1 MAKNITIKEWQ
12 EEERPREKMMMD
24 GAKSLKDSELIA
36 ILLRT
41 GSKNETAVDLARKL
55 LARADNSLNTLSKFS
70 LKQLCETEGIGTT
83 KATTIIALF
92 ELMGRVSSEI
102 PDTKPQIVSSDS
114 VVKIVAPLLK
124 NLPHEEC
131 WVLYLNRANK
141 LIGRERVSVGGVS
154 ATIMDTRLIIKK
166 AVEKL
171 ASAIVIV
178 HNHPSGN
185 PYPGEQD
192 KKQTRLLREAAAL
205 FDIALLDHI
214 IIAGNKHFS
223 FSDEA
228 CV

>member
-1 MAKNITIKEWQ
+1 MAKIIRIKDWK
-12 EEERPREKMMMD
+12 EEERPREKMMLD

-41 GSKNETAVDLARKL
+41 GSKNDTAVDLARKL
-55 LARADNSLNTLSKFS
+55 LARAENSLNTLSKLS
-70 LKQLCETEGIGTT
+70 LDQLCEIEGIGMT

-92 ELMGRVSSEI
+92 ELMARFSSEI
-102 PDTKPQIVSSDS
+102 PDAKPQIVSSDS
-114 VVKIVAPLLK
+114 VVKIIAPLLK

-141 LIGRERVSVGGVS
+141 LIGRERISVGGVS